1 MRELLRTN
9 DPVLLSLVSSLLG
22 EAGFVY
28 LVADQN
34 VSSVEGS
41 IGIFPR
47 RVLVAS
53 GQWDEANRLLHDAG
67 LGEHCP
73 RPGEGQS

>member
-1 MRELLRTN
+1 M
-9 DPVLLSLVSSLLG
+9 LLSLVSSLLG

-47 RVLVAS
+47 RVLVVS
-53 GQWDEANRLLHDAG
+53 EQWEEANRLLHDAG
-67 LGEHCP
+67 LGAHCP
-73 RPGEGQS
+73 PSGEAPS